1 MVSKDILEHSIG
13 KLFREK
19 KQQFQICNESLA
31 NLDQLTEKKAVQ
43 KIQKS
48 LQKYRDWLFQLAIC
62 DPACGKGILLNQTV
76 DVLMYEH
83 QWIHD
88 LQSKFEEIEIDLL
101 EIEKHILERNI
112 YGVDSH
118 EENAEATRDF
128 LGSRSN
134 PGMLNRMIFQKTI
147 KCGNLSIEVDS
158 IEKEQ
163 VFSWEK
169 EFPQVFIEKNKYA
182 YHITTA
188 IHDSRTSD
196 RMIKYKARERRFYGT
211 KPEAEVFP
219 MSKDIEEL
227 IAKTVAGIVPEEN
240 LNLAAFNLCRDHMHI
255 LLVCEESEVAR
266 VMHKIKGRTARA
278 CNVYKGINPLDAI
291 HKDGSTPFWAQ
302 KFGCK
307 PISSEEQFWHSVN
320 YIERN
325 RAKHNLLNNPM
336 LKAIISTFVK
346 SYEACFAIEYKGGFD
361 LILNREL
368 FAEK

>member
-1 MVSKDILEHSIG
+1 MVSKDFLELSIG

-19 KQQFQICNESLA
+19 KQQLQICNESLT
-31 NLDQLTEKKAVQ
+31 NSGQLTEKKAVE

-48 LQKYRDWLFQLAIC
+48 LQKYRDWLFQIAIC
-62 DPACGKGILLNQTV
+62 DPACGKGILLNQTI
-76 DVLMYEH
+76 DFLMREH
-83 QWIHD
+83 QLIHD
-88 LQSKFEEIEIDLL
+88 LQSKLEEIEFDSR

-112 YGVDSH
+112 FGIDSRDEH
-118 EENAEATRDF
+118 VEATRDF
-128 LGSRSN
+128 LGSRWNFALSN
-134 PGMLNRMIFQKTI
+134 QTIFQKTI
-147 KCGNLSIEVDS
+147 KYGNPWIDADS

-169 EFPQVFIEKNKYA
+169 EFPQIFIEKSKHA
-182 YHITTA
+182 YQITTA

-219 MSKDIEEL
+219 MSKEIEEL
-227 IAKTVAGIVPEEN
+227 IANTIASIVRAEN
-240 LNLAAFNLCRDHMHI
+240 LNIAAFNLCRDHMHI
-255 LLVCEESEVAR
+255 LLVCEEIEVAR

-307 PISSEEQFWHSVN
+307 PISSEEQFWHTVN

-325 RAKHNLLNNPM
+325 RAKHNLPNNPT

-361 LILNREL
+361 VILNREL